1 LPKAYGDNLDLIVT
15 GVSHRLANNDWETDI
30 ETTVIPKTNQLTDLV
45 ISEETV
51 AASIQQGVASSSS
64 TGPNKI
70 TSCTQLPPAKG
81 LSSSVK
87 GLIKA
92 STTKDSTIVQAIV
105 DNLEGGYY
113 HPTHAYSSTTKTLKP
128 SFSVYKNSGE
138 TLYGID
144 RFAGNTEGIKQGP
157 ANQTGI
163 AFWAAVDAISG
174 FGSYK
179 DTARTTKTGVWNIT
193 KNPKKSNGWTWNYMP
208 KSSDPGYNTL
218 QTNLQKYISSQF
230 TSFSKRYF
238 GNHPLG
244 KLVESDGRLKF
255 LFYRA
260 TWNGVGFFQKYA
272 NNLKSVYDSGVT
284 DIDKLICADLTFRY
298 NKKSASFKPGVSKMA
313 YMIDYK
319 KPQ

>member
-1 LPKAYGDNLDLIVT
+1 MDLIVT
-15 GVSHRLANNDWETDI
+15 GVSHKLSNSDWETDL
-30 ETTVIPKTNQLTDLV
+30 ETTVIPKSGELSVVSIPPTV
-45 ISEETV
+45 IQD
-51 AASIQQGVASSSS
+51 SIDNAEKAIKGVQ
-64 TGPNKI
+64 I
-70 TSCTQLPPAKG
+70 TSCNQLPPAKG

-87 GLIKA
+87 GLIKS

-113 HPTHAYSSTTKTLKP
+113 HPSHAYDSKTNSLKSSFT
-128 SFSVYKNSGE
+128 VYKNSGE

-157 ANQTGI
+157 VNPTGV
-163 AFWAAVDAISG
+163 AFWSAVDAISG
-174 FGSYK
+174 FGAYK
-179 DTARTTKTGVWNIT
+179 NAARITKTGNWNIQ
-193 KNPKKSNGWTWNYMP
+193 KNPRKSNGWSWNYMP
-208 KSSDPGYNTL
+208 KPSDPGYNTL

-230 TSFSKRYF
+230 TTFSNRYF
-238 GNHPLG
+238 GNHPVG

-272 NNLKSVYDSGVT
+272 NNLKAVYDKGER

-298 NKKSASFKPGVSKMA
+298 NKKSSAFKPGVSKMA

-319 KPQ
+319 KP